1 MHYPLRI
8 LFLCTHNSA
17 RSQMAEALTRTMGKG
32 DFEAHSAGNE
42 PSGIHPLAIKAMQEV
57 NIELTGQRSKHVSEY
72 TDQQFDVIITVCDR
86 ARETC
91 PTFPGE
97 PELVHW
103 SFEDPSSVEGDEETQ
118 LRAFRNA
125 RNFIRDR
132 LSLWLLNKRKLL
144 REAGYNVVSQ

>member
-103 SFEDPSSVEGDEETQ
+103 SFEDPSSVEGDEATQ

-144 REAGYNVVSQ
+144 REAGYNVVV

>member
-57 NIELTGQRSKHVSEY
+57 NIELIGQRSKHVSEY
-72 TDQQFDVIITVCDR
+72 ADQLFDVIITVCDR

-144 REAGYNVVSQ
+144 REAGYNVVV

>member
-57 NIELTGQRSKHVSEY
+57 NIDLTGQRSKHVSEY

-103 SFEDPSSVEGDEETQ
+103 SFEDPSSVEGDAATQ

-144 REAGYNVVSQ
+144 REAGYNVVV

>member
-57 NIELTGQRSKHVSEY
+57 NIALTGQRSKHVSEY

-144 REAGYNVVSQ
+144 REAGYNVVFQ